1 MIEEVKE
8 MYCITAPE
16 KNFTTSRNFKALSRE
31 CLCTEENIEESRYQE
46 R

>member
-8 MYCITAPE
+8 MYYITAPE
-16 KNFTTSRNFKALSRE
+16 KNFTTSRNFKPLHRK
-31 CLCTEENIEESRYQE
+31 CLCTEESRYQE